1 MLHIY
6 RQRIKREEQQKEK
19 EMKAREQLVRQRI
32 EQRLLS
38 AKKIRTLDIEKCPLL
53 SKPSGLYLKNK
64 VKPKLT
70 LQSKDENSLID
81 SNTSSKNSFS
91 SDATKSRSSLNTIQ
105 DKSVSCKDTSNKCA
119 RNVLRAIYSQHA
131 NTKSLKAYERLK
143 LLEHVADIFMCFTM
157 FVRSKF
163 MSHLGFRSF
172 IK

>member
-1 MLHIY
+1 
-6 RQRIKREEQQKEK
+6 
-19 EMKAREQLVRQRI
+19 MKAREQLVRQRI

-70 LQSKDENSLID
+70 LQSKDENSLMNID

-91 SDATKSRSSLNTIQ
+91 SDATKSRSSLNTIN
-105 DKSVSCKDTSNKCA
+105 DKNVSCKDTSNKSV
-119 RNVLRAIYSQHA
+119 RNFLRAIYSQQA
-131 NTKSLKAYERLK
+131 NTKSLKTYERLK